1 MVGARPVRPVRVAA
15 IDCGTNSLRL
25 LVADVD
31 PEAGLL
37 TDVDRRMEIV
47 RLGQGVDSTGRLA
60 PEALERTLR
69 ALRGYA
75 RVIGDRSAAA
85 VRMVATSATRDA
97 ANAADF
103 VHGVSGVLGL
113 EPEVLSGQEEAYL
126 SFVGATAEFGGG
138 PAGPGGGPYLV
149 VDIGGGSTEFVLGDR
164 QSPADRAP
172 ADQAS
177 AGLITGAAAP
187 AGVSAVSVDIGCVR
201 LTERHLHSDPPRPAE
216 ISAAAADI
224 DAALDAVAAALPV
237 TAARTLVGL
246 AGSVTTVAGLALGL
260 GEYDSAR
267 IHHARVSADQVAAQT
282 RRLLSQTR
290 EERAALGVMHPGRV
304 DVIGGGAMVLD
315 QIMRRFGFGEVL
327 ASEHDILDGIAWS
340 LAAGVRR

>member
-1 MVGARPVRPVRVAA
+1 
-15 IDCGTNSLRL
+15 
-25 LVADVD
+25 
-31 PEAGLL
+31 
-37 TDVDRRMEIV
+37 
-47 RLGQGVDSTGRLA
+47 VDSTGRLA
-60 PEALERTLR
+60 PEALERTLG

-75 RVIGDRSAAA
+75 RIVGDRSAEA

-103 VHGVSGVLGL
+103 VSGVSGVLGL
-113 EPEVLSGQEEAYL
+113 EPEVLSGEEEAYL
-126 SFVGATAEFGGG
+126 SFVGATAEFGAGS
-138 PAGPGGGPYLV
+138 AGPGGGPYLV
-149 VDIGGGSTEFVLGDR
+149 VDIGGGSTEFVVGDGHPGDR
-164 QSPADRAP
+164 TTGDRT
-172 ADQAS
+172 
-177 AGLITGAAAP
+177 TGP

-224 DAALDAVAAALPV
+224 DAALDAVARTIPV
-237 TAARTLVGL
+237 SAARTLVGL

-260 GEYDSAR
+260 AEYDSAR
-267 IHHARVSADQVAAQT
+267 IHHARVSAAQVAAQT

-304 DVIGGGAMVLD
+304 DVIAGGAMVLD

-340 LAAGVRR
+340 LAAGMRQ